1 MTSPVSAPGRSPA
14 LIPAVRLRP
23 AAFLDRDGV
32 LNQDLGY
39 AYQVADF
46 HWLPGAVLACK
57 RLQDAG
63 YALVVV
69 TNQSGVARGLY
80 TMADVDLL
88 HTHMQRELAAAG
100 VSLTAVYACPHHPE
114 AHVETYRI
122 DCNCRKPRPG
132 LLLQAI
138 REQSLDP
145 ARSVLI
151 GDKTSDLQAGAA
163 AGVPRC
169 FLVGAGQALPDLAA
183 AVNQLLGSPA

>member
-14 LIPAVRLRP
+14 LVPAVRLRP

-39 AYQVADF
+39 AYRVADL
-46 HWLPGAVLACK
+46 HWLPGAVQACK

-88 HTHMQRELAAAG
+88 HAHMRRELAAAG
-100 VSLTAVYACPHHPE
+100 VSLTAIYACPHHPE

-138 REQSLDP
+138 HEQRLDP
-145 ARSVLI
+145 ARSVLF

-163 AGVPRC
+163 AGVRRC
-169 FLVGAGQALPDLAA
+169 FLVGEGQALPDLAA
-183 AVNQLLGSPA
+183 AVDQLLGRAA